1 MPRGQE
7 LIARLYL
14 ASAQTDHYILFLHGY
29 NYPWVGALK
38 YLPML
43 LERGFNVLV
52 PDQQAQGES
61 QGDFITF
68 GALESDDAL
77 EWLTR
82 LPATH
87 DSTALSGHVPAS
99 WGNHWVRSLRF
110 CHGKSKFS
118 ISAAGK
124 QTIVLYR

>member
-1 MPRGQE
+1 
-7 LIARLYL
+7 
-14 ASAQTDHYILFLHGY
+14 
-29 NYPWVGALK
+29 
-38 YLPML
+38 ML

-77 EWLTR
+77 EWLTQITRHAR
-82 LPATH
+82 LN
-87 DSTALSGHVPAS
+87 GFERHVPAS
-99 WGNHWVRSLRF
+99 WGNPWCSHCAA

-118 ISAAGK
+118 IGAAGK